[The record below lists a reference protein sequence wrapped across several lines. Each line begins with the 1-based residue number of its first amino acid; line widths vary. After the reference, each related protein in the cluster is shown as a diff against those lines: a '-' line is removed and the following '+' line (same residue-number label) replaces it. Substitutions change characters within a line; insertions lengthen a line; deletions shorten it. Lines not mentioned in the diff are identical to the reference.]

1 MHRSRVFLYT
11 LLSFVAG
18 VGIRSFWDV
27 PVNVVSMLGIVGGFF
42 LFYWVFARAYSFLGI
57 AGLCIL
63 VFSLGVVR
71 FSFYEAAQTEAT
83 ILKFADSGE
92 VILRGVVVDEPDVRE
107 KNTRLVVAVS
117 AAVSDSTTHPAV
129 GNVLLFTDRY
139 PVFAYGDEV
148 TATGNLKRPETFS
161 GFDYPMYLAKDQIFA
176 LMYYPTIKRAS
187 SGGVSVRG
195 VLFDIKHVF
204 ENSIERVFSEPYAAF
219 LKGILLGS
227 RASIPAWLLDAFRIT
242 GVMHIIALSGFNI
255 TIIADTLSRF
265 LRWLTVSRQGT
276 FWASFALILL
286 FTLMVGA
293 SPSIVRAA
301 LMGMLV
307 LLAAKEGRQYQG
319 ANALVFAGAVM
330 IFHNPAVLRFDVA
343 FQLSFLATA
352 GLFFIAPRI
361 EHWFWFLPEFFGL
374 RGTVTA
380 TISAQ
385 AAVLPLLL
393 YYFGE
398 LSLVSPLTNLLI
410 LSLMPMTMLF
420 GFLGALAG
428 MIWTPFGIG
437 IGSIGYALVAYQ
449 IWIVS
454 VFSQIP
460 GASLYIGI

>member
-1 MHRSRVFLYT
+1 MHRSRVFLYA

-18 VGIRSFWDV
+18 VGLRSFWDV
-27 PVNVVSMLGIVGGFF
+27 PMGVVSMLGIAGSFF
-42 LFYWVFARAYSFLGI
+42 LFYWVFARGYSFFGI

-63 VFSLGVVR
+63 VFSLGIVR

-83 ILKFADSGE
+83 VLSFADSGE
-92 VILRGVVVDEPDVRE
+92 VMLRGVVIDEPDVRE

-117 AAVSDSTTHPAV
+117 VVVSNGTTHSVA
-129 GNVLLFTDRY
+129 GKVLLFTDRY
-139 PVFAYGDEV
+139 PLFAYGDEV
-148 TATGNLKRPETFS
+148 AITGNLKRPETFS
-161 GFDYPMYLAKDQIFA
+161 GFDYPMYLAKDQIFT
-176 LMYYPTIKRAS
+176 LMYYPTIKRV
-187 SGGVSVRG
+187 SGGGLTLRG

-227 RASIPAWLLDAFRIT
+227 RAGIPAWLLDAFRVT
-242 GVMHIIALSGFNI
+242 GVTHIIALSGFNI
-255 TIIADTLSRF
+255 TIIADTLSRV
-265 LRWLTVSRQGT
+265 LRRLTVSRQGT
-276 FWASFALILL
+276 FWASFTLILL

-330 IFHNPAVLRFDVA
+330 IFHNPAILRFDVA

-374 RGTVTA
+374 RSTVTA

-428 MIWTPFGIG
+428 MIWMPFGIG

-449 IWIVS
+449 IWVVS

-460 GASLYIGI
+460 GASLYIDM

>member
-1 MHRSRVFLYT
+1 MHRSRVFLYA

-27 PVNVVSMLGIVGGFF
+27 PMSIVSILGIVGGFF
-42 LFYWVFARAYSFLGI
+42 LFYWVLRRDQSVFGL

-63 VFSLGVVR
+63 VFSLGIVR

-83 ILKFADSGE
+83 VLRFADSGE
-92 VILRGVVVDEPDVRE
+92 VTLRGVVVDEPDVRE

-117 AAVSDSTTHPAV
+117 AIVSDGATHPAA
-129 GNVLLFTDRY
+129 GKVLLFTNRY
-139 PVFAYGDEV
+139 PVFSYGDKV
-148 TATGNLKRPETFS
+148 AVTGNIKRPETFS
-161 GFDYPMYLAKDQIFA
+161 GFDYPMYLAKDQVFA
-176 LMYYPTIKRAS
+176 LMHYPTIKRV
-187 SGGVSVRG
+187 SGGGLSLHG
-195 VLFDIKHVF
+195 ALFDIKHVF
-204 ENSIERVFSEPYAAF
+204 ENSIERVFSEPYGAF

-227 RASIPAWLLDAFRIT
+227 RAGIPAWLIDAFRVT
-242 GVMHIIALSGFNI
+242 GVTHIIALSGFNI
-255 TIIADTLSRF
+255 TIIADTISRV
-265 LRWLTVSRQGT
+265 LRRLTVSRQGT
-276 FWASFALILL
+276 FWVSFALILL

-307 LLAAKEGRQYQG
+307 LLAAKEGRQYQR
-319 ANALVFAGAVM
+319 ANALVFAGAIM

-352 GLFFIAPRI
+352 GLFFVAPRI
-361 EHWFWFLPEFFGL
+361 EHRFWFLPESFGL
-374 RGTVTA
+374 RSTVIA

-460 GASLYIGI
+460 GASLYIDM